1 MNRHLPV
8 QDPTDHG
15 SLADQ
20 TAAYVRGH
28 PLLRMVLAL
37 TVVNHI
43 AAILLALSGALQTE
57 IAGLLVLLSVMTW
70 FFGVGLPV
78 LNREVRHRIGAPR
91 ESYWGQVVETF
102 ARVVLC
108 AQTGLY
114 SAALLIYGL
123 GGF

>member
-1 MNRHLPV
+1 MNRQVPV
-8 QDPTDHG
+8 QDPTDQG

-28 PLLRMVLAL
+28 PLLRLVLAL

-43 AAILLALSGALQTE
+43 AAMVLALFRVLQTEVAGLLAL
-57 IAGLLVLLSVMTW
+57 LSVLTW

-78 LNREVRHRIGAPR
+78 LNREVRHRMGAGR
-91 ESYWGQVVETF
+91 DSYWGGVTERF

-114 SAALLIYGL
+114 SAALVFYSVAPL
-123 GGF
+123 

>member
-1 MNRHLPV
+1 MNRQLPV
-8 QDPTDHG
+8 QDPTDQG

-20 TAAYVRGH
+20 TAAYVRNH

-37 TVVNHI
+37 TVLNHV
-43 AAILLALSGALQTE
+43 AAILLTLCRVLQTE
-57 IAGLLVLLSVMTW
+57 VAGLLVLLSVLTW

-78 LNREVRHRIGAPR
+78 LNREVRHRMGAGR
-91 ESYWGQVVETF
+91 DSYWGEVTEAF

-114 SAALLIYGL
+114 SAALLFYSL
-123 GGF
+123 APL